1 MSSPALS
8 LDLAPA
14 ASTVHAPSVLALD
27 LSLTATGW
35 AKSDGSSVVSSGVL
49 RTPEE
54 LDGMERIKWI
64 LDSVWNLTEDAHFT
78 VIEGYAFDR
87 PNQAHQI
94 GELGGVVRFT
104 LWEGGRPFVLIAP
117 SSMKMFAT
125 GKGNASKDEVL
136 ACAIRKLDYLG
147 FSKDEADALFPA
159 RHGPRALRR
168 PRAHREADAGARED
182 PVATAHKRQQ
192 TRSFRMTMPDDLPP
206 ETRGELNV

>member
-1 MSSPALS
+1 VNSSPALS

-147 FSKDEADALFPA
+147 FSKDEADALFLLDMA
-159 RHGPRALRR
+159 RAHYDGRALTAKQTQALAKIQWLQLTSANK
-168 PRAHREADAGARED
+168 PGAS
-182 PVATAHKRQQ
+182 A
-192 TRSFRMTMPDDLPP
+192 
-206 ETRGELNV
+206 

>member
-1 MSSPALS
+1 VVYRGRACPSNAAVNSSPALS

-14 ASTVHAPSVLALD
+14 ASTARAPSVLALD

-64 LDSVWNLTEDAHFT
+64 LDSVWNLTEGAHFT

-147 FSKDEADALFPA
+147 FSKDEADALFLLDMA
-159 RHGPRALRR
+159 
-168 PRAHREADAGARED
+168 RAHYDGRTL
-182 PVATAHKRQQ
+182 TAKQ
-192 TRSFRMTMPDDLPP
+192 TQALAKIQWPLLT
-206 ETRGELNV
+206 TANT